1 MKFNIG
7 KAILAAA
14 FAAVLAIGSVNA
26 AAAGAEAASE
36 ESTQQEYN
44 IIVDTTFADVTV
56 EVWDSTVSDII
67 IKSKAKAGEMV
78 FVSATAKPAYSIIKI
93 NHSGGGVSGH
103 ILGTKGGFRMPEGDV
118 TITVDVANSFRVS
131 PHAGDHVTVSISV
144 TGNNKYGFAHY
155 GDSVSVTATPDSGY
169 ILTKLEVK
177 TYGDDT
183 VIASFSGN
191 SGTFSMPAKPV
202 IVVAEAEPAT
212 PTTPTTPTEPTTP
225 TTPTEPTTPTTPT
238 VPTTPTEPTKPTTPT
253 EPITPQYKKGD
264 VNGDERVNAADA
276 TLILKH
282 AVELI
287 TLNDEQLDRADVNGD
302 GRVNAADATL
312 ILKMAVGLA

>member
-14 FAAVLAIGSVNA
+14 VAAVLAIGSVNA
-26 AAAGAEAASE
+26 AAAGAEAASA

-44 IIVDTTFADVTV
+44 IIVDTIYADVII
-56 EVWDSTVSDII
+56 EGWDSTVSDIVV
-67 IKSKAKAGEMV
+67 KSKFKAGEMV
-78 FVSATAKPAYSIIKI
+78 FVTATAKPAYSIITI
-93 NHSGGGVSGH
+93 NHSGGGVSGQ
-103 ILGTKGGFRMPEGDV
+103 ILGLKGVFRMPEGDV
-118 TITVDVANSFRVS
+118 TITVNAASAFSVS
-131 PHAGDHVTVSISV
+131 SHAGDHVTVNISG
-144 TGNNKYGFAHY
+144 TGKGTKKNFARY
-155 GDSVSVTATPDSGY
+155 EDPISVTATPDSGY

-177 TYGDDT
+177 TYGDDI
-183 VIASFSGN
+183 VIASFSGS

-202 IVVAEAEPAT
+202 IVVAEVEPAPPT
-212 PTTPTTPTEPTTP
+212 APTDPTTPTTPTEPITP
-225 TTPTEPTTPTTPT
+225 TTPTEPDT
-238 VPTTPTEPTKPTTPT
+238 PTTPT
-253 EPITPQYKKGD
+253 EPIAPQYKKGD

-287 TLNDEQLDRADVNGD
+287 TLDSEQLDRADVNGD

-312 ILKMAVGLA
+312 ILKMSVGLA